1 MDEDPQATDEYTQLV
16 DQNGLVKLFAN
27 RARARILASL
37 LYADEPLSVKQIA
50 AGAGITQSTVHQAI
64 DALEPFDVLD
74 ETTGEDGQS
83 HYELAEDDPLVT
95 ATRSLA
101 EAATNAFYDE

>member
-1 MDEDPQATDEYTQLV
+1 MDEDPQTTDEYTRLV
-16 DQNGLVKLFAN
+16 EQNGLVKLFAN

-37 LYADEPLSVKQIA
+37 LYAEKPLSVKQIA
-50 AGAGITQSTVHQAI
+50 AGAGIAQSTVHQAI
-64 DALEPFDVLD
+64 DALEPFGILD
-74 ETTGEDGQS
+74 ETTDGDGRS
-83 HYELAEDDPLVT
+83 HYELAEDEPLVL